1 MQTSLEADRALVEMV
16 TKETSLCAETATFQ
30 AGLRESL
37 ARRDLRRR
45 CPGRSSH
52 RDPQCHLGP
61 RKVVRPFGLVLG
73 RALDPDLP
81 AV

>member
-45 CPGRSSH
+45 RPGRSSH
-52 RDPQCHLGP
+52 RDSECHLGP
-61 RKVVRPFGLVLG
+61 EKWCAPSGWFLGGLSTQIC
-73 RALDPDLP
+73 PP
-81 AV
+81 